1 MLKIL
6 WLERAATKDAPR
18 KKVTVIVAFNHSSVI
33 ATHEAM
39 KFTPLFTP
47 DNYTLLVVTKDTPST
62 RAQGVVSPSDRS
74 RIVLSL
80 ATLV

>member
-1 MLKIL
+1 MACKSTVLKIL

-47 DNYTLLVVTKDTPST
+47 DIIYTISSYKRHSKHTG
-62 RAQGVVSPSDRS
+62 AGRS
-74 RIVLSL
+74 EP
-80 ATLV
+80 